1 MELTTKLES
10 PMMLQSID
18 STKRSIDMP
27 SESGLTSHDTDDA
40 GHIQEILNEL
50 RQMQQTPR
58 LVTSPDDL
66 EALEREIRQRTDRL
80 GSLLVGYH
88 LQQALDSAA
97 LQAEQERLV
106 RQWPTP
112 LKNDGRVKGGIRTA
126 QGHTVPVWVTYYR
139 RKGQRR
145 GGKRHAG
152 VYAGL
157 VLLGIYDRCTPALAA
172 EVSLLAAML
181 GSLREAQDVLANR
194 GVELDTKT
202 VRLIAYRYAAR
213 ARLEPQLDTAAFED
227 TVAGR
232 RVVISSDGGRLRLR
246 ESKRGLKTKKGRQ
259 RYTGAWREPKVLI
272 IYVVDAEGKRD
283 PSFAPVIDA
292 TLTGPDAVFALLR
305 TYLQRLEITQ
315 ADHVLFI
322 ADGAPWIWKRVPLL
336 MHALG
341 LAAEQV
347 YELLDFYHAVQHLGQ
362 VAALRKDWNAR
373 ARARWRTQQRRFLL
387 RGEVDQV
394 IAAMQ
399 VICRGCNRKAI
410 RTHRAYFI
418 RNRSRMAYAKL
429 MALKL
434 PIGSGAIES
443 TVRRVVNL
451 RLKGPSI
458 FWCRASAEALLLLR
472 SYYKA
477 GRWNLLKY
485 MATSHRALLEA

>member
-1 MELTTKLES
+1 MTS
-10 PMMLQSID
+10 D
-18 STKRSIDMP
+18 
-27 SESGLTSHDTDDA
+27 SGLTRQDSDDA
-40 GHIQEILNEL
+40 RYIQAVLNEL

-58 LVTSPDDL
+58 LVTSPDEL

-80 GSLLVGYH
+80 GSLLVGHH
-88 LQQALDSAA
+88 LQQALDAAA
-97 LQAEQERLV
+97 LQAAQEHLV
-106 RQWPTP
+106 HQWPKP
-112 LKNDGRVKGGIRTA
+112 LKNDGRVKVEIRTA

-139 RKGQRR
+139 RKGPRR
-145 GGKRHAG
+145 AGKRHAG

-157 VLLGIYDRCTPALAA
+157 VLLGIDDRCPPALAA

-181 GSLREAQDVLANR
+181 GSLDEAQAVLTDR
-194 GVELDTKT
+194 GIALDTKT

-213 ARLEPQLDTAAFED
+213 ARLEQQLDTAPFED

-232 RVVISSDGGRLRLR
+232 GVVISSDGGRLRLR
-246 ESKRGLKTKKGRQ
+246 EPKRGLKTKKGRQ

-272 IYVVDAEGKRD
+272 VSVVDAEGKREA
-283 PSFAPVIDA
+283 SFTPVIDA
-292 TLTGPDAVFALLR
+292 TLQGPEAVFALLR

-336 MHALG
+336 VHALG
-341 LAAEQV
+341 LAAAQV
-347 YELLDFYHAVQHLGQ
+347 HELLDFYHAAQRLGQ
-362 VAALRKDWNAR
+362 VAALRKDWSAKAR
-373 ARARWRTQQRRFLL
+373 TRWRTQQRHLLL

-399 VICRGCNRKAI
+399 GLCRGRNSKAI
-410 RTHRAYFI
+410 RTHRDYFI
-418 RNRSRMAYAKL
+418 RNQSRMAYAKL

-458 FWCRASAEALLLLR
+458 FWCRASAEAILLLR

-477 GRWNLLKY
+477 GRWNLLKH
-485 MATSHRALLEA
+485 MATSYRALLEA

>member
-1 MELTTKLES
+1 M
-10 PMMLQSID
+10 
-18 STKRSIDMP
+18 DMT
-27 SESGLTSHDTDDA
+27 SDSGLASQDTDYTRD
-40 GHIQEILNEL
+40 IQEVLDEL
-50 RQMQQTPR
+50 HQMQQTPQ
-58 LVTSPDDL
+58 LVTSPDEL
-66 EALEREIRQRTDRL
+66 EALEREIRRRTDHL
-80 GSLLVGYH
+80 GSLLVGSH

-106 RQWPTP
+106 HQWPKP
-112 LKNDGRVKGGIRTA
+112 LKSDGKVKVLVRTA

-145 GGKRHAG
+145 AGKRDAG

-181 GSLREAQDVLANR
+181 GSLDEAQAVLADR
-194 GVELDTKT
+194 GVTLDTKT

-213 ARLEPQLDTAAFED
+213 ARLEQQIDTAVFED

-246 ESKRGLKTKKGRQ
+246 ETKRGPKTTKGRQ

-272 IYVVDAEGKRD
+272 VYVVDAEGKRES
-283 PSFAPVIDA
+283 SFAPVIDA
-292 TLTGPDAVFALLR
+292 TLQGPDAVFALLR
-305 TYLQRLEITQ
+305 TYLQRLELTQ
-315 ADHVLFI
+315 ADQVLFL
-322 ADGAPWIWKRVPLL
+322 ADGAPWIWRRVPLL
-336 MHALG
+336 IHALG

-347 YELLDFYHAVQHLGQ
+347 HELLDFYHAVQRLGQ
-362 VAALRKDWNAR
+362 VAALRTDWSAKAR
-373 ARARWRTQQRRFLL
+373 TRWRTQQRRLL
-387 RGEVDQV
+387 LQGEVAQV
-394 IAAMQ
+394 IAA
-399 VICRGCNRKAI
+399 VRDLCRGRNKQAMRK
-410 RTHRAYFI
+410 HRDYFI
-418 RNRSRMAYAKL
+418 KNQYRMAYARL
-429 MALKL
+429 LALKL

-458 FWCRASAEALLLLR
+458 FWCRASAEAILLLR

-477 GRWNLLKY
+477 GRWNMLKR
-485 MATSHRALLEA
+485 MATSHLALLEA